1 MADTEVP
8 RERVAHRLAAPSGEA
23 GWCCTCGAR
32 PPWNVQKYSAVRDW
46 HRHHRLSAR
55 NISACANTTPHDPHD
70 CETNGPPAERF
81 FHCPGV
87 AHPSTT
93 TTEEADHIPERWTIT
108 FERIGRNRSV
118 SDLVIF
124 IEDPDD
130 EREMAQVASDIQRHI
145 GGHLG
150 SREWGWYI
158 DDEDNLWIENGRFG
172 RGAVAV
178 EHLDAVA
185 LPSTSGGGS

>member
-8 RERVAHRLAAPSGEA
+8 RERVAPKDD
-23 GWCCTCGAR
+23 R
-32 PPWNVQKYSAVRDW
+32 PASD
-46 HRHHRLSAR
+46 
-55 NISACANTTPHDPHD
+55 
-70 CETNGPPAERF
+70 RF
-81 FHCPGV
+81 R
-87 AHPSTT
+87 
-93 TTEEADHIPERWTIT
+93 IPERWTIT

-158 DDEDNLWIENGRFG
+158 DDEDNLWIQDGRFG